1 MGTTADKLNKIL
13 ETKQA
18 IRQAIITKG
27 VDVGEDTKFAD
38 YPSKIAAIQT
48 GSGEGTGGASD
59 AFFNMRTQN
68 GTNMYALFTY
78 YPGSELD
85 LSTLDTSKATDMSMM
100 FSYCWNISSLDLS
113 SFNTINVNSMYQMF
127 AYSNFNDI
135 NLSSFDTRNVQNM
148 TYMFQGN
155 SNLQSLDLS
164 HFNTNNVTDMMC
176 MFNSCGL
183 LHSINVSGWDTSNV
197 GNMMSMFQS
206 CGSLQ
211 SLNLSHFNTNN
222 VSNMY
227 GMFDNCTSLQS
238 LDISGWNTAQV
249 NNMSC
254 MFNYCYG
261 LTSIDLSSFNTI
273 NVTDMSYMFQGT
285 NIRAFDLSHF
295 RTGQLQNT
303 YGMFAYCNYLEEVNM
318 SHFDMTNVNSCDDMF
333 GYCPG
338 LHTLRLDNCNY
349 DTISKIINSSN
360 FPTGEAT
367 TAEGYPLNVPRQI
380 YVQEA
385 NATGLTAP
393 DGWEFVYVES
403 GGGEPGIPG
412 TGGDEPEIPTP
423 GIPEGPEV
431 TPDPE
436 EPTQTYQVNFSAY
449 NGTGGNAKKLTVNN
463 VDVSDQVVEVN
474 RFEDTCSYR
483 YETTEPITQV
493 SFKDNTDLIRL
504 FSLDSS
510 NITDMSEMFDGCT
523 NFVSIVGYIDC
534 GAVTN
539 MNYMFRNCT
548 SLSSI
553 PDSHFTSMANV
564 TDMTG
569 MYYNCSSM
577 TGAAEASKYWGNS
590 MVGGFAGCFHNCTS
604 LDNYSDIPFDWGGP
618 SDSE

>member
-1 MGTTADKLNKIL
+1 MGTTADKLNKLL

-38 YPSKIAAIQT
+38 YPNKIAAIQT

-59 AFFNMRTQN
+59 AFYNMRTQN
-68 GTNMYALFTY
+68 GTNMYALFCY

-85 LSTLDTSKATDMSMM
+85 LSSLDTSKATDMTMM
-100 FSYCWNISSLDLS
+100 FSYCFSLSLLDLS
-113 SFNTINVNSMYQMF
+113 SFDTSNVNNMYQMF
-127 AYSNFNDI
+127 SYSNFNDI
-135 NLSSFDTRNVQNM
+135 NLSSFDTSNVTNM
-148 TYMFQGN
+148 SYMFASC

-164 HFNTNNVTDMMC
+164 SF
-176 MFNSCGL
+176 
-183 LHSINVSGWDTSNV
+183 DTE
-197 GNMMSMFQS
+197 
-206 CGSLQ
+206 
-211 SLNLSHFNTNN
+211 
-222 VSNMY
+222 
-227 GMFDNCTSLQS
+227 
-238 LDISGWNTAQV
+238 
-249 NNMSC
+249 
-254 MFNYCYG
+254 
-261 LTSIDLSSFNTI
+261 

-285 NIRAFDLSHF
+285 NIRAFDLSSF

-303 YGMFAYCNYLEEVNM
+303 YGMFSYCNYLEEVNM
-318 SHFDMTNVNSCDDMF
+318 SYFDMTNVNDTTDMF
-333 GYCPG
+333 AYCPS
-338 LHTLRLDNCNY
+338 LHILRLDNCNY

-367 TAEGYPLNVPRQI
+367 STEGYPLNVPRQI

-385 NATGLTAP
+385 NAAGLTAP

-403 GGGEPGIPG
+403 GGGEPGIP
-412 TGGDEPEIPTP
+412 TP
-423 GIPEGPEV
+423 GMPGGGTEGPEVEPGGGEVGPVIPPEGPE
-431 TPDPE
+431 E

-474 RFEDTCSYR
+474 RYDDTCSYR

-523 NFVSIVGYIDC
+523 NFVSIAGYIDC

-548 SLSSI
+548 SLSMI
-553 PDSHFTSMANV
+553 QTEHLINNHNV

-590 MVGGFAGCFHNCTS
+590 MVGGYAGCFYNCTS
-604 LDNYSDIPFDWGGP
+604 LDNYSEIPYDWGGP
-618 SDSE
+618 DDSIQG